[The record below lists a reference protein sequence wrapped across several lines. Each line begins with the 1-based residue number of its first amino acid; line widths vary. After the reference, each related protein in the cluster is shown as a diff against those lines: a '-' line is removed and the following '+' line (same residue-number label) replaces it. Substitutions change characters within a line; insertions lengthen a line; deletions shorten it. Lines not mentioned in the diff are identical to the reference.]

1 MSELDEEYLT
11 PAECGTK
18 LNLQVATVRRL
29 IKDGVLLPN
38 KLGRGWQIPANVLDA
53 FITGGLQLD
62 VSHKQAQNQRRRKS
76 PANERC
82 NAIAQRGVRNAQEP
96 VYVRILST

>member
-1 MSELDEEYLT
+1 MRKGARVSELDEEYLT

-29 IKDGVLLPN
+29 IRDGVLLPN

-62 VSHKQAQNQRRRKS
+62 VSHKQAQNQRRRKN
-76 PANERC
+76 PQMKDAT
-82 NAIAQRGVRNAQEP
+82 P
-96 VYVRILST
+96 LLSARYGMRKNLYT